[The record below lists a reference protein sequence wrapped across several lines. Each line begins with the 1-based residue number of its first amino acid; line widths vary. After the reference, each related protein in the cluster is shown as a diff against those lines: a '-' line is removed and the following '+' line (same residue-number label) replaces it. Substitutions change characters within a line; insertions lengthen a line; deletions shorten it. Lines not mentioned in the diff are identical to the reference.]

1 MSVNIDME
9 NFSATKNLRRRTFN
23 TIKSAVTALK
33 QITSKCSIVLEV
45 FFYLNFLGRLRH
57 ILIYFLIT
65 RSWTSPKTFSK
76 VRRHNVRRLLIYL
89 AIEQGISVS
98 TGAYSMEVI
107 LILLIQFFIFKH
119 LYWNLQQFP
128 YLYSIKISVPY
139 LCNKIVWILNIK
151 EGIYIL

>member
-45 FFYLNFLGRLRH
+45 FFYLNFLGLLRH

-65 RSWTSPKTFSK
+65 RSWTSHKSFSK
-76 VRRHNVRRLLIYL
+76 VQRHNVRRLLIYL
-89 AIEQGISVS
+89 AIERGISVS
-98 TGAYSMEVI
+98 TGALWSYSNTSNS
-107 LILLIQFFIFKH
+107 IF
-119 LYWNLQQFP
+119 
-128 YLYSIKISVPY
+128 
-139 LCNKIVWILNIK
+139 
-151 EGIYIL
+151 YI